1 MANRKTRN
9 ISLPPHQDAFVERLV
24 SGGRYRTASEVVRQ
38 GLRLLEETEHRRLL
52 EDWILEGLTEE
63 ELEGSPPELLDT
75 VRAHFR
81 KLVDAALTDVAEDG
95 VVDGPTAMQRLK
107 ERLEARVG
115 AGEATSP
122 EGGPGINRY
131 DAYDPFARVYDQH
144 WGFFATKAYPI
155 LEHLVLESLP
165 PGCAIL
171 DLCCGTG
178 QLAAELS
185 RQGYRTTG
193 LDASEGMIEIARK
206 NAPDADFVVQDARG
220 IALPRRFSAVFSTF
234 DSLNHVMSLDELEQV
249 FQRVFVVLEG
259 GGYFVFDLN
268 MEEGFRSRWRGS
280 FEFVEDD
287 HVCVVRSSHDA
298 NEKTGRLDVTL
309 LELKGSDWVRTD
321 FPLVQRWYGE
331 REIRERLRRAGFEE
345 LQSFDGN
352 EPFLEGSLHEGRMF
366 FVARRP
372 DTPQSRGERHPDV
385 LKGKVTVPD
394 SFSDPLPEEELK
406 SWEGE

>member
-1 MANRKTRN
+1 MIGKRR
-9 ISLPPHQDAFVERLV
+9 PRFVERLV

-63 ELEGSPPELLDT
+63 EQEGISPELLDT
-75 VRAHFR
+75 ARAHFR
-81 KLVDAALTDVAEDG
+81 KLVDAALTEVAEDG

-107 ERLEARVG
+107 ERIEARVG

-131 DAYDPFARVYDQH
+131 HAYDPFARVYDQH

-165 PGCAIL
+165 PGCAVL

-234 DSLNHVMSLDELEQV
+234 DSLNHVLSLDELEQV
-249 FQRVFVVLEG
+249 FQRVFAVLEG

-268 MEEGFRSRWRGS
+268 MEVGFRSRWRGS
-280 FEFVEDD
+280 FEFVDDD

-309 LELKGSDWVRTD
+309 LERKGSDWVRTD

-345 LQSFDGN
+345 LQSFDEN
-352 EPFLEGSLHEGRMF
+352 EPILEGSLHEGRMF
-366 FVARRP
+366 FVAKEGRTPLNPAANGTPTSSRARSPSPTASPIRCRRR
-372 DTPQSRGERHPDV
+372 S
-385 LKGKVTVPD
+385 
-394 SFSDPLPEEELK
+394 
-406 SWEGE
+406 